1 MIGATMNQQ
10 DNSSGNQQLQQL
22 YGHLDLETLDDT
34 LFRSQHRNE
43 GWQRVFGGQV
53 LAQALLAAS
62 RTVPSDRQPHSLH
75 SYFLRPGDM
84 DHPIIFQVENLRDG
98 KSFNTRR
105 VSAMQ
110 HDEVILNLAASFQ
123 VSEPGLSHQSE
134 MPQVPP
140 PEQCLTRK
148 QLAEKYSAS
157 IPAGMLERF
166 SRPFAIDLRP
176 VEPENM
182 LAPEKRPPHR
192 SVWLK
197 LNDELPQDY
206 PWHAHMLAYASD
218 MTILETSLRPHGL
231 SLFSS
236 QLQVASLDHSMWFHR
251 PFRIDEWLLYVQD
264 SPSSAAGRG
273 FSRGNIYRQNGE
285 LVVSVA
291 QEGLIRMRDV

>member
-1 MIGATMNQQ
+1 MSSATMDQHN
-10 DNSSGNQQLQQL
+10 NQQLQQL
-22 YGHLDLETLDDT
+22 YGHLDLETLDDN
-34 LFRSQHRNE
+34 LFRSKHSNE
-43 GWQRVFGGQV
+43 GWLRVFGGQV
-53 LAQALLAAS
+53 LAQALLSAS
-62 RTVPSDRQPHSLH
+62 RTVPMDRQPHSLH

-84 DHPIIFQVENLRDG
+84 DHPIIFKVENLRDG

-110 HDEVILNLAASFQ
+110 RDEVILNLAASFQ

-134 MPQVPP
+134 MPAVPP

-157 IPAGMLERF
+157 LPADLVTRF
-166 SRPFAIDLRP
+166 SRPFAIDLRH
-176 VEPENM
+176 VEQENM
-182 LAPEKRPPHR
+182 LAPQKRAPQH

-197 LNDELPQDY
+197 LSGELPQYY

-231 SLFSS
+231 SLFSPR
-236 QLQVASLDHSMWFHR
+236 LQVASLDHSMWFHR
-251 PFRIDEWLLYVQD
+251 PFRMDEWLLYVQD
-264 SPSSAAGRG
+264 SPSSSAGRG
-273 FSRGNIYRQNGE
+273 FSRGNIFRQNGE

-291 QEGLIRMRDV
+291 QEGLIRVRDLGA